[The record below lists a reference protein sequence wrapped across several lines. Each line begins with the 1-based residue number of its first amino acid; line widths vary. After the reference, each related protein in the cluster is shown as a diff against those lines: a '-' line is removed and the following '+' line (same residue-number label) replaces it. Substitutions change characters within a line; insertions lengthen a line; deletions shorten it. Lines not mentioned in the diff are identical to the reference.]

1 MEPTLALAKSGVNMD
16 RNWYDP
22 IPTMRK
28 RGRKSAASFS
38 VAPVV
43 DVRMQLLEPPSRLSA
58 AEKRVWRETAETVK
72 PGWFRGSES
81 VLEMYCRSVVLE
93 RRLAGWLKQ
102 IDDPTDARYRDLVSM
117 HKVEAMLVANLA
129 TKLRLTVRS
138 TKDRYAPKSVSSAGP
153 KPWVTRTHRDD
164 PDDEPPPGA

>member
-1 MEPTLALAKSGVNMD
+1 MD

-22 IPTMRK
+22 TPTMRK
-28 RGRKSAASFS
+28 RGRKSAASFGA
-38 VAPVV
+38 VPVV
-43 DVRMQLLEPPSRLSA
+43 DVRMQLPEPPSRLSA
-58 AEKRVWRETAETVK
+58 PEKRVWRETVETVR

-81 VLEMYCRSVVLE
+81 ILEMYCRSVVLE

-102 IDDPTDARYRDLVSM
+102 IDDPTDGRYRDLVRM

-138 TKDRYAPKSVSSAGP
+138 SKDRYAPKVVGAGP
-153 KPWVTRTHRDD
+153 KPWDIDKRRDD
-164 PDDEPPPGA
+164 NPEPAA